1 MNNIEFL
8 RYEPVLNEKHV
19 GIATI
24 RVDRRF
30 IFRFKILPKQ
40 DGSGYSALAA
50 SYKTTRYGKDEYV
63 SSFQFD
69 SSYEA
74 DEIKNF
80 VIHHC
85 MQEIAKSQPSVF
97 AAPQPAYN
105 PPQQQNY
112 MVFGLPKII
121 EKHMAFMRLMAFYSI
136 TNRRCAERRL

>member
-8 RYEPVLNEKHV
+8 RYEQVLNEKHIA
-19 GIATI
+19 IATI
-24 RVDRRF
+24 RVDKRF

-85 MQEIAKSQPSVF
+85 MQEMSKTQASVF
-97 AAPQPAYN
+97 SAPAY
-105 PPQQQNY
+105 PQQQTPNPQQAY
-112 MVFGLPKII
+112 QMPNQGMGYNFAQNQSQQPATQ
-121 EKHMAFMRLMAFYSI
+121 ENMPF
-136 TNRRCAERRL
+136 